1 MLQRGLACAA
11 ATVMIS
17 AIGMALF
24 QVAVLILGFSSP
36 VAVTVITLVAIVLL
50 NSLRRHIRDMTRNRF
65 GPHKP
70 HSVHR

>member
-11 ATVMIS
+11 ATVMIC

-50 NSLRRHIRDMTRNRF
+50 NSLRRRIRTMTRHRF

-70 HSVHR
+70 HGVHR

>member
-11 ATVMIS
+11 TTVMIS
-17 AIGMALF
+17 AIVMAMF

-36 VAVTVITLVAIVLL
+36 VAVTVITLLAIVLL
-50 NSLRRHIRDMTRNRF
+50 NSLRRRIRVMTRHRL

-70 HSVHR
+70 HSIRR

>member
-1 MLQRGLACAA
+1 MLPRGLACAA

-36 VAVTVITLVAIVLL
+36 VAVTVITLVAIAGL
-50 NSLRRHIRDMTRNRF
+50 NSLRRRMRAMTRHRL

-70 HSVHR
+70 HSVRR

>member
-17 AIGMALF
+17 AIGMTMF

-36 VAVTVITLVAIVLL
+36 VVVTVITLVAIVVL
-50 NSLRRHIRDMTRNRF
+50 NSLRRRIRAMTRHRL